1 VAAIFDNWRAFI
13 VNFAEMDFEIDDI
26 QIDEDANKRAKM
38 RQLASEIATL
48 RAQLNVPAAIRN
60 TIGGA
65 AIGAGLGMGAI
76 GTLALGILG
85 YNMGKGKDLSD
96 EQKARIQAQLQAKA
110 QELLRL
116 QRDEE
121 IEDSTGTGIMSS
133 RDLRDYRYDQYDFD
147 GKWEDLVG
155 KPSKKF
161 HMMVYG
167 RPKQGKSYFCF
178 DLAQYLSNFGK
189 VLYIAAEE
197 GFSATLQKKL
207 EDMGGDN
214 DNLDFANFRDYETIK
229 NALPGHDYRF
239 VIIDSVNYIRI
250 EPEEIEELKANN
262 PRMALITVQQ
272 ATKDGKFR
280 GSQQYAHNCDII
292 IEVIQGVAHH
302 TGRFA
307 APSEMAI
314 FTAPEVKQT
323 KGKAPAVKPVQ
334 QIDLFAEDNSE
345 DY

>member
-1 VAAIFDNWRAFI
+1 
-13 VNFAEMDFEIDDI
+13 MDFEIDDI
-26 QIDEDANKRAKM
+26 QIDEDATKRARM

-65 AIGAGLGMGAI
+65 AIGAGMGLGAI
-76 GTLALGILG
+76 GTLALGIIG
-85 YNMGKGKDLSD
+85 YNMGSGKSLTD
-96 EQKARIQAQLQAKA
+96 EQKAKIQARLQAKA

-121 IEDSTGTGIMSS
+121 IEDSTSTGIMSS
-133 RDLRDYRYDQYDFD
+133 RDLKDYRYDNYDFE
-147 GKWEDLVG
+147 GKWLDLVG
-155 KPSKKF
+155 KPAKKF

-214 DNLDFANFRDYETIK
+214 DNLDFANFRDYDTIK

-239 VIIDSVNYIRI
+239 VVIDSVNYIRI
-250 EPEEIEELKANN
+250 EPEQIEELKADN

-280 GSQQYAHNCDII
+280 GSQQFAHNCDII
-292 IEVIQGVAHH
+292 IEVIQGVAHS

-307 APSEMAI
+307 PPSEMAI
-314 FTAPEVKQT
+314 FVAPEKTNKPGKVA
-323 KGKAPAVKPVQ
+323 KAPVEQ
-334 QIDLFAEDNSE
+334 LDIFADQEDS
-345 DY
+345 DF

>member
-1 VAAIFDNWRAFI
+1 
-13 VNFAEMDFEIDDI
+13 MDFEIDDI
-26 QIDEDANKRAKM
+26 QIDEDATKRARM

-65 AIGAGLGMGAI
+65 AIGAGMGLGAI
-76 GTLALGILG
+76 GTLALGIIG
-85 YNMGKGKDLSD
+85 YNMGSGKSLTD
-96 EQKARIQAQLQAKA
+96 EQKAKIQAKLQAKA

-121 IEDSTGTGIMSS
+121 IEDSTSTGIMSS
-133 RDLRDYRYDQYDFD
+133 RDLKDYRYDNYDFE
-147 GKWEDLVG
+147 GKWLDLVG
-155 KPSKKF
+155 KPAKKF

-239 VIIDSVNYIRI
+239 VVIDSVNYIRI
-250 EPEEIEELKANN
+250 EPEQIEELKADN

-280 GSQQYAHNCDII
+280 GSQQFAHNCDII
-292 IEVIQGVAHH
+292 IEVIQGVAHS

-307 APSEMAI
+307 PPSEMAI
-314 FTAPEVKQT
+314 FVAPEKTNKPGKV
-323 KGKAPAVKPVQ
+323 KAPVEQ
-334 QIDLFAEDNSE
+334 LDIFADQEDS
-345 DY
+345 DF

>member
-1 VAAIFDNWRAFI
+1 
-13 VNFAEMDFEIDDI
+13 MDFEIDDI

-65 AIGAGLGMGAI
+65 AIGAGMGLGAI
-76 GTLALGILG
+76 GTLALGIIG
-85 YNMGKGKDLSD
+85 YNMGSGKSLTD
-96 EQKARIQAQLQAKA
+96 EQKAKIQARLQAKA

-121 IEDSTGTGIMSS
+121 IEDSTSTGIMSS
-133 RDLRDYRYDQYDFD
+133 RDLKDYRYDNYDFD
-147 GKWEDLVG
+147 GKWLDLVG
-155 KPSKKF
+155 KPARKF

-214 DNLDFANFRDYETIK
+214 DNLDFANFRDYDTIK

-239 VIIDSVNYIRI
+239 VVIDSVNYIRI
-250 EPEEIEELKANN
+250 EPEQIEELKADN

-280 GSQQYAHNCDII
+280 GSQQFAHNCDII
-292 IEVIQGVAHH
+292 IEVIQGVAHS

-307 APSEMAI
+307 PPSEMAI
-314 FTAPEVKQT
+314 FVAPEKTNKPGKV
-323 KGKAPAVKPVQ
+323 KAPVEQ
-334 QIDLFAEDNSE
+334 LDIFADQEDS
-345 DY
+345 DF

>member
-1 VAAIFDNWRAFI
+1 M
-13 VNFAEMDFEIDDI
+13 EFELDEI
-26 QIDEDANKRAKM
+26 QIDEDATKRARM

-65 AIGAGLGMGAI
+65 AIGAGMGLGAI
-76 GTLALGILG
+76 GTLALGIIG
-85 YNMGKGKDLSD
+85 YNMGSGKSLTD
-96 EQKARIQAQLQAKA
+96 EQKAKIQAKLQAKA

-121 IEDSTGTGIMSS
+121 IEDSTSTGIMSS
-133 RDLRDYRYDQYDFD
+133 RDLKDYRYDNYDFD
-147 GKWEDLVG
+147 GKWLDLVG
-155 KPSKKF
+155 KPAKKF

-214 DNLDFANFRDYETIK
+214 DNLDFANFRDYDTIK

-239 VIIDSVNYIRI
+239 VVIDSVNYIRI
-250 EPEEIEELKANN
+250 EPEQIEELKADN

-280 GSQQYAHNCDII
+280 GSQQFAHNCDII
-292 IEVIQGVAHH
+292 IEVIQGVAHS

-307 APSEMAI
+307 PPSEMAI
-314 FTAPEVKQT
+314 FVAPEKTNKPGKV
-323 KGKAPAVKPVQ
+323 KAPVEQ
-334 QIDLFAEDNSE
+334 LDIFADQEDS
-345 DY
+345 DF

>member
-1 VAAIFDNWRAFI
+1 
-13 VNFAEMDFEIDDI
+13 MDFEIDDI
-26 QIDEDANKRAKM
+26 QIDEDATKRARM

-65 AIGAGLGMGAI
+65 AIGAGMGLGAI
-76 GTLALGILG
+76 GTLALGIIG
-85 YNMGKGKDLSD
+85 YNMGSGKELSD
-96 EQKARIQAQLQAKA
+96 DQKAKIQARLQAKA

-121 IEDSTGTGIMSS
+121 IEDSTSTGIMSS
-133 RDLRDYRYDQYDFD
+133 RDLKDYRYDNYDFD
-147 GKWEDLVG
+147 GKWLDLVG
-155 KPSKKF
+155 KPAKKF

-207 EDMGGDN
+207 DDMGGDN
-214 DNLDFANFRDYETIK
+214 DNLDFANFRDYDTIK

-239 VIIDSVNYIRI
+239 VVIDSVNYIRI
-250 EPEEIEELKANN
+250 EPEQIEELKADN

-280 GSQQYAHNCDII
+280 GSQQFAHNCDII
-292 IEVIQGVAHH
+292 IEVIQGVAHS

-307 APSEMAI
+307 PPSEMAI
-314 FTAPEVKQT
+314 FVAPEKTNKPGKV
-323 KGKAPAVKPVQ
+323 KAPVEQ
-334 QIDLFAEDNSE
+334 LDIFADQEDS
-345 DY
+345 DF

>member
-1 VAAIFDNWRAFI
+1 
-13 VNFAEMDFEIDDI
+13 MDFEIDDI
-26 QIDEDANKRAKM
+26 QIDEDANKRARM

-262 PRMALITVQQ
+262 P
-272 ATKDGKFR
+272 
-280 GSQQYAHNCDII
+280 
-292 IEVIQGVAHH
+292 
-302 TGRFA
+302 
-307 APSEMAI
+307 
-314 FTAPEVKQT
+314 
-323 KGKAPAVKPVQ
+323 
-334 QIDLFAEDNSE
+334 
-345 DY
+345 

>member
-1 VAAIFDNWRAFI
+1 M
-13 VNFAEMDFEIDDI
+13 NFELDDI
-26 QIDEDANKRAKM
+26 QIDEDAGKRAKM
-38 RQLASEIATL
+38 RLLSSEIATL

-65 AIGAGLGMGAI
+65 AIGAGLGIGAI

-85 YNMGKGKDLSD
+85 YKMGAGKDLSD
-96 EQKARIQAQLQAKA
+96 DQKARIQARMQQKA

-121 IEDSTGTGIMSS
+121 IEDNTSTGIMSS
-133 RDLRDYRYDQYDFD
+133 RDLRDYRYDQYEFE
-147 GKWEDLVG
+147 GKFFDLVG

-207 EDMGGDN
+207 DDMGGDN

-229 NALPGHDYRF
+229 NALPGKDYNF
-239 VIIDSVNYIRI
+239 VVIDSVNYIRI

-307 APSEMAI
+307 PPSEMPI
-314 FTAPEVKQT
+314 FVAPEVKQ
-323 KGKAPAVKPVQ
+323 GKPVKAAAPQVQ
-334 QIDLFAEDNSE
+334 QLDIFAEDS
-345 DY
+345 DQDF

>member
-1 VAAIFDNWRAFI
+1 
-13 VNFAEMDFEIDDI
+13 MDFELDEI
-26 QIDEDANKRAKM
+26 QIDEDATKRARM

-76 GTLALGILG
+76 GTIALGVLG

-121 IEDSTGTGIMSS
+121 IEDSTSTGIMSS
-133 RDLRDYRYDQYDFD
+133 RDLRDYRYDQYEFE
-147 GKWEDLVG
+147 GKWLDLVG
-155 KPSKKF
+155 KPGKKF

-239 VIIDSVNYIRI
+239 VVIDSVNYIRI
-250 EPEEIEELKANN
+250 EPEEIEQLKADN

-307 APSEMAI
+307 PPSEMAI
-314 FTAPEVKQT
+314 FTAPEVKQQ
-323 KGKAPAVKPVQ
+323 KQKAAAPVQ
-334 QIDLFAEDNSE
+334 QIDLFAEDSQE
-345 DY
+345 DF

>member
-1 VAAIFDNWRAFI
+1 MFDLD
-13 VNFAEMDFEIDDI
+13 ELD
-26 QIDEDANKRAKM
+26 IDENAAKSARM
-38 RQLASEIATL
+38 AQLSREIATL
-48 RAQLNVPAAIRN
+48 RAQLNVPASIRN

-76 GTLALGILG
+76 GTVAMGILG
-85 YNMGKGKDLSD
+85 YKMASGKELSED
-96 EQKARIQAQLQAKA
+96 QKAKLQYQLQQKA
-110 QELLRL
+110 QELIRL

-121 IEDSTGTGIMSS
+121 IEDSTATGIMSS
-133 RDLRDYRYDQYDFD
+133 RDLRDYRYDQYNFE
-147 GKWEDLVG
+147 GKWHDLVG
-155 KPSKKF
+155 NPGKKF

-178 DLAQYLSNFGK
+178 DLAQYLSNFGR

-214 DNLDFANFRDYETIK
+214 PNLDFANFRDYETIK

-239 VIIDSVNYIRI
+239 VVIDSVNYIRI

-307 APSEMAI
+307 PPSEMPI
-314 FTAPEVKQT
+314 FVAPEVKQQ
-323 KGKAPAVKPVQ
+323 KVQKARPQVQ
-334 QIDLFAEDNSE
+334 QMDIFAGEEQDQ
-345 DY
+345 DF

>member
-1 VAAIFDNWRAFI
+1 M
-13 VNFAEMDFEIDDI
+13 EFELDEL
-26 QIDEDANKRAKM
+26 QIDEDATKRARM

-65 AIGAGLGMGAI
+65 AIGAGMGLGAI
-76 GTLALGILG
+76 GTLALGIIG
-85 YNMGKGKDLSD
+85 YNMGSGKSLTD
-96 EQKARIQAQLQAKA
+96 EQKAKIQAKLQAKA

-121 IEDSTGTGIMSS
+121 IEDSTSTGIMSS
-133 RDLRDYRYDQYDFD
+133 RDLKDYRYDNYDFD
-147 GKWEDLVG
+147 GKWLDLVG
-155 KPSKKF
+155 KPARKF

-214 DNLDFANFRDYETIK
+214 DNLDFANFRDYETKK

-239 VIIDSVNYIRI
+239 VVIDSVNYIRI
-250 EPEEIEELKANN
+250 EPEQIEELKADN

-280 GSQQYAHNCDII
+280 GSQQFAHNCDII
-292 IEVIQGVAHH
+292 IEVIQGVAHS

-307 APSEMAI
+307 PPSEMAI
-314 FTAPEVKQT
+314 FVAPEKTNKPGKVS
-323 KGKAPAVKPVQ
+323 KAPVEQ
-334 QIDLFAEDNSE
+334 LDIFADQEDS
-345 DY
+345 DF

>member
-1 VAAIFDNWRAFI
+1 M
-13 VNFAEMDFEIDDI
+13 EFELDEL
-26 QIDEDANKRAKM
+26 QIDEDATKRARM

-65 AIGAGLGMGAI
+65 AIGAGMGLGAI
-76 GTLALGILG
+76 GTLALGIIG
-85 YNMGKGKDLSD
+85 YNMGSGKSLTD
-96 EQKARIQAQLQAKA
+96 EQKAKIQAKLQAKA

-121 IEDSTGTGIMSS
+121 IEDSTSTGIMSS
-133 RDLRDYRYDQYDFD
+133 RDLKDYRYDNYDFD
-147 GKWEDLVG
+147 GKWLDLVG
-155 KPSKKF
+155 KPAKKF

-239 VIIDSVNYIRI
+239 VVIDSVNYIRI
-250 EPEEIEELKANN
+250 EPEQIEELKADK

-280 GSQQYAHNCDII
+280 GSQQFAHNCDII
-292 IEVIQGVAHH
+292 IEVIQGVAHS

-307 APSEMAI
+307 PPSEMAI
-314 FTAPEVKQT
+314 FVAPEKTNKPGKV
-323 KGKAPAVKPVQ
+323 KAPVEQ
-334 QIDLFAEDNSE
+334 LDIFADQEDS
-345 DY
+345 DF

>member
-1 VAAIFDNWRAFI
+1 M
-13 VNFAEMDFEIDDI
+13 NFELDEI
-26 QIDEDANKRAKM
+26 QIDEDASKRAKM
-38 RQLASEIATL
+38 RLLSSEIATL

-65 AIGAGLGMGAI
+65 AIGAGLGIGAI

-85 YNMGKGKDLSD
+85 YKMGSGKDLSD
-96 EQKARIQAQLQAKA
+96 NQKARIQARMQQKA

-121 IEDSTGTGIMSS
+121 IEDNTSTGIMSS
-133 RDLRDYRYDQYDFD
+133 RDLRDYRYDQYEFE
-147 GKWEDLVG
+147 GKFFDLVG

-207 EDMGGDN
+207 DDMGGDN

-229 NALPGHDYRF
+229 NALPGKDYNF
-239 VIIDSVNYIRI
+239 VVIDSVNYIRI

-280 GSQQYAHNCDII
+280 GSQVYAHNCDII

-307 APSEMAI
+307 PPSEMPI
-314 FTAPEVKQT
+314 FVAPEVKQC
-323 KGKAPAVKPVQ
+323 KPVKAAAPQVQ
-334 QIDLFAEDNSE
+334 QLDIFAEDS
-345 DY
+345 DQDF

>member
-1 VAAIFDNWRAFI
+1 
-13 VNFAEMDFEIDDI
+13 MDFEIDDI
-26 QIDEDANKRAKM
+26 QIDEDATKRARM

-65 AIGAGLGMGAI
+65 AIGAGMGLGAI
-76 GTLALGILG
+76 GTLALGIIG
-85 YNMGKGKDLSD
+85 YNMGSGKSLTD
-96 EQKARIQAQLQAKA
+96 EQKAKIQARLQAKA

-121 IEDSTGTGIMSS
+121 IEDSTSTGIMSS
-133 RDLRDYRYDQYDFD
+133 RDLKDYRYDNYEFD
-147 GKWEDLVG
+147 GKWLDLVG
-155 KPSKKF
+155 KPAKKF

-214 DNLDFANFRDYETIK
+214 DNLDFANFRDYDTIK

-239 VIIDSVNYIRI
+239 VVIDSVNYIRI
-250 EPEEIEELKANN
+250 EPEQIEELKADN

-280 GSQQYAHNCDII
+280 GSQQFAHNCDII
-292 IEVIQGVAHH
+292 IEVIQGVAHS

-307 APSEMAI
+307 PPSEMAI
-314 FTAPEVKQT
+314 FVAPEKT
-323 KGKAPAVKPVQ
+323 NKPGKIKAPVEQ
-334 QIDLFAEDNSE
+334 LDIFADQEDS
-345 DY
+345 DF

>member
-1 VAAIFDNWRAFI
+1 
-13 VNFAEMDFEIDDI
+13 MDFEIDDI
-26 QIDEDANKRAKM
+26 QIDEDATKRARM

-65 AIGAGLGMGAI
+65 AIGAGMGLGAI
-76 GTLALGILG
+76 GTLALGIIG
-85 YNMGKGKDLSD
+85 YNMGSGKSLTD
-96 EQKARIQAQLQAKA
+96 EQKAKIQAKLQAKA

-121 IEDSTGTGIMSS
+121 IEDSTSTGIMSS
-133 RDLRDYRYDQYDFD
+133 RDLKDYRYDNYDFD
-147 GKWEDLVG
+147 GKWLDLVG
-155 KPSKKF
+155 KPAKKF

-239 VIIDSVNYIRI
+239 VVIDSVNYIRI
-250 EPEEIEELKANN
+250 EPEQIEELKADN

-280 GSQQYAHNCDII
+280 GSQQFAHNCDII
-292 IEVIQGVAHH
+292 IEVIQGVAHS

-307 APSEMAI
+307 PPSEMAI
-314 FTAPEVKQT
+314 FVAPEKTNKPGKV
-323 KGKAPAVKPVQ
+323 KAPVEQ
-334 QIDLFAEDNSE
+334 LDMFADQDDS
-345 DY
+345 DF

>member
-1 VAAIFDNWRAFI
+1 MFNL
-13 VNFAEMDFEIDDI
+13 EDI
-26 QIDEDANKRAKM
+26 KIDEDAAKSAKID
-38 RQLASEIATL
+38 QLSKEIATL
-48 RAQLNVPAAIRN
+48 RAQLNVPASIRG

-76 GTLALGILG
+76 GTVALGILG
-85 YNMGKGKDLSD
+85 YNMSKGKAMSEEQRAML
-96 EQKARIQAQLQAKA
+96 ETRLRQKAT
-110 QELLRL
+110 ELLRL

-121 IEDSTGTGIMSS
+121 IEDATVSGIMSS
-133 RDLRDYRYDQYDFD
+133 RDLKDYRYDCYDFD

-207 EDMGGDN
+207 QDMGGDN
-214 DNLDFANFRDYETIK
+214 PNLDFANFRDYETIK

-250 EPEEIEELKANN
+250 EPEEIETLKEEN

-292 IEVIQGVAHH
+292 IEVIEGVAYHQ
-302 TGRFA
+302 GRFQVH
-307 APSEMAI
+307 SEMPI
-314 FTAPEVKQT
+314 FTKPEEKKKQKPAMKPAPEQMSFDFDT
-323 KGKAPAVKPVQ
+323 N
-334 QIDLFAEDNSE
+334 EDF
-345 DY
+345 

>member
-1 VAAIFDNWRAFI
+1 
-13 VNFAEMDFEIDDI
+13 MDFEIDDI
-26 QIDEDANKRAKM
+26 QIDEDATKRARM

-65 AIGAGLGMGAI
+65 AIGAGMGLGAI
-76 GTLALGILG
+76 GTLALGIIG
-85 YNMGKGKDLSD
+85 YNMGSGKSLTD
-96 EQKARIQAQLQAKA
+96 EQKAKIQAKLQAKA

-121 IEDSTGTGIMSS
+121 IEDSTSTGIMSS
-133 RDLRDYRYDQYDFD
+133 RDLKDYRYDNYDFD
-147 GKWEDLVG
+147 GKWLDLVG
-155 KPSKKF
+155 KPAKKF

-214 DNLDFANFRDYETIK
+214 DNLDFANFRDYDTIK

-239 VIIDSVNYIRI
+239 VVIDSVNYIRI
-250 EPEEIEELKANN
+250 EPEQIEELKADN

-280 GSQQYAHNCDII
+280 GSQQFAHNCDII
-292 IEVIQGVAHH
+292 IEVIQGVAHS

-307 APSEMAI
+307 PPSEMAI
-314 FTAPEVKQT
+314 FVAPEKTNKPGKV
-323 KGKAPAVKPVQ
+323 KAPVEQ
-334 QIDLFAEDNSE
+334 LDIFADQDDS
-345 DY
+345 DF

>member
-1 VAAIFDNWRAFI
+1 M
-13 VNFAEMDFEIDDI
+13 NFELEDID
-26 QIDEDANKRAKM
+26 IDEDAAKSA
-38 RQLASEIATL
+38 RISRLSNEIATL
-48 RAQLNVPAAIRN
+48 RAQLNVPASIRG

-65 AIGAGLGMGAI
+65 AIGAGLGIGAI

-85 YNMGKGKDLSD
+85 YNMSKDKTMSED
-96 EQKARIQAQLQAKA
+96 QKNALIQKLQIKA

-121 IEDSTGTGIMSS
+121 IEDSTVGGIMSS
-133 RDLRDYRYDQYDFD
+133 RDLKDYRYDSYDFE

-155 KPSKKF
+155 KPAKKF

-207 EDMGGDN
+207 QDMGGDN
-214 DNLDFANFRDYETIK
+214 PNLDFANFRDYDTIK
-229 NALPGHDYRF
+229 NEIPRHDYRF

-250 EPEEIEELKANN
+250 EPEEIEALKEAN

-280 GSQQYAHNCDII
+280 GSQQFAHNCDMI
-292 IEVIQGVAHH
+292 IEVIEGVAYHQ
-302 TGRFA
+302 GRFQVH
-307 APSEMAI
+307 SEMPI
-314 FTAPEVKQT
+314 FTKPEKKSGTKQVE
-323 KGKAPAVKPVQ
+323 KRPVEQ
-334 QIDLFAEDNSE
+334 MSLDFDSNEDF
-345 DY
+345 

>member
-1 VAAIFDNWRAFI
+1 MFNL
-13 VNFAEMDFEIDDI
+13 EDI
-26 QIDEDANKRAKM
+26 EIDEDAAKSAKID
-38 RQLASEIATL
+38 QLSKEIATL
-48 RAQLNVPAAIRN
+48 RAQLNVPASIRG

-76 GTLALGILG
+76 GTVALGILG
-85 YNMGKGKDLSD
+85 YNMAKGKTMSD
-96 EQKARIQAQLQAKA
+96 EQRAMLEAKLRQKATD
-110 QELLRL
+110 LLRL

-121 IEDSTGTGIMSS
+121 IEDATVSGIMSS
-133 RDLRDYRYDQYDFD
+133 RDLKDYRYDCYDFD

-207 EDMGGDN
+207 QDMGGDN
-214 DNLDFANFRDYETIK
+214 PNLDFANFRDYETIK

-250 EPEEIEELKANN
+250 EPEEIETLKEEN

-292 IEVIQGVAHH
+292 IEVIEGVAYHQ
-302 TGRFA
+302 GRFQVH
-307 APSEMAI
+307 SEMPI
-314 FTAPEVKQT
+314 FTKPEEKKKQKPALKPAPEQMSFDFDT
-323 KGKAPAVKPVQ
+323 N
-334 QIDLFAEDNSE
+334 EDF
-345 DY
+345 

>member
-1 VAAIFDNWRAFI
+1 
-13 VNFAEMDFEIDDI
+13 MDFELDEI
-26 QIDEDANKRAKM
+26 QIDEDATKRARM

-65 AIGAGLGMGAI
+65 AIGAGMGLGTI
-76 GTLALGILG
+76 GTLALGIIG
-85 YNMGKGKDLSD
+85 YNMGSGKDLSD
-96 EQKARIQAQLQAKA
+96 EQKAKIQAKLQAKA

-121 IEDSTGTGIMSS
+121 IEDSTSTGIMSS
-133 RDLRDYRYDQYDFD
+133 RDLRDYRYDQYDFE
-147 GKWEDLVG
+147 GKWFDLVG
-155 KPSKKF
+155 KPGKKF

-239 VIIDSVNYIRI
+239 VVIDSVNYIRI

-292 IEVIQGVAHH
+292 IEVIQGVAHS

-307 APSEMAI
+307 PPSEMAI
-314 FTAPEVKQT
+314 FVAPEKPQ
-323 KGKAPAVKPVQ
+323 GKPKASKASAPMQ
-334 QIDLFAEDNSE
+334 QMDIFADS
-345 DY
+345 DQDQDF

>member
-1 VAAIFDNWRAFI
+1 M
-13 VNFAEMDFEIDDI
+13 EFELDEL
-26 QIDEDANKRAKM
+26 QIDEDATKRARM

-65 AIGAGLGMGAI
+65 AIGAGMGLGAI
-76 GTLALGILG
+76 GTLALGIIG
-85 YNMGKGKDLSD
+85 YNMGSGKSLTD
-96 EQKARIQAQLQAKA
+96 EQKAKIQAKLQAKA

-121 IEDSTGTGIMSS
+121 IEDSTSTGIMSS
-133 RDLRDYRYDQYDFD
+133 RDLKDYRYDNYDFD
-147 GKWEDLVG
+147 GKWLDLVG
-155 KPSKKF
+155 KPAKKF

-214 DNLDFANFRDYETIK
+214 DNLDFANFRDYDTIK

-239 VIIDSVNYIRI
+239 VVIDSVNYIRI
-250 EPEEIEELKANN
+250 EPEQIEELKADN

-280 GSQQYAHNCDII
+280 GSQQFAHNCDII
-292 IEVIQGVAHH
+292 IEVIQGVAHS

-307 APSEMAI
+307 PPSEMAI
-314 FTAPEVKQT
+314 FVAPEKTNTPGKVS
-323 KGKAPAVKPVQ
+323 KAPVEQ
-334 QIDLFAEDNSE
+334 LDIFADQEDS
-345 DY
+345 DF

>member
-1 VAAIFDNWRAFI
+1 MFNIED
-13 VNFAEMDFEIDDI
+13 ID
-26 QIDEDANKRAKM
+26 IDEDAVKSARINQLSKE
-38 RQLASEIATL
+38 LASL
-48 RAQLNVPAAIRN
+48 RAQLNVPASIRN

-76 GTLALGILG
+76 GTVALGILG
-85 YNMGKGKDLSD
+85 YKMAGGKELSD
-96 EQKARIQAQLQAKA
+96 TQKAMIQDKMRSKA

-121 IEDSTGTGIMSS
+121 IEDSGANGIMSS
-133 RDLRDYRYDQYDFD
+133 RDLRDYRYDNYDFQ
-147 GKWEDLVG
+147 GKWLDLCG
-155 KPSKKF
+155 KPAKKF

-178 DLAQYLSNFGK
+178 DLAQYLANFGK

-239 VIIDSVNYIRI
+239 VVIDSVNYIRI
-250 EPEEIEELKANN
+250 EPEQIEELKADN
-262 PRMALITVQQ
+262 PKMALITVQQ

-280 GSQQYAHNCDII
+280 GSQQFAHNCDII
-292 IEVIQGVAHH
+292 IEVIQGVAHQQ
-302 TGRFA
+302 GRFQVH
-307 APSEMAI
+307 SEMPI
-314 FTAPEVKQT
+314 FVAPEVK
-323 KGKAPAVKPVQ
+323 KDGKPIKVAKAPVG
-334 QIDLFAEDNSE
+334 QIDLFSE
-345 DY
+345 MGDQEEF

>member
-26 QIDEDANKRAKM
+26 QIDEDAVKTARIK
-38 RQLASEIATL
+38 QLSSEIATM
-48 RAQLNVPAAIRN
+48 RAQLNVPAAIRG

-65 AIGAGLGMGAI
+65 AIGAGLGMGAL
-76 GTLALGILG
+76 GTVALGILG
-85 YNMGKGKDLSD
+85 YNMSKDKTMSEEQRNALLQKLS
-96 EQKARIQAQLQAKA
+96 AKA

-121 IEDSTGTGIMSS
+121 IEEATSGGIMSS
-133 RDLRDYRYDQYDFD
+133 RDLKDYRYDCYDFD
-147 GKWEDLVG
+147 GKWDDLVG
-155 KPSKKF
+155 KPAKKF

-207 EDMGGDN
+207 QDMGGDN
-214 DNLDFANFRDYETIK
+214 PNLDFANFRDYETIK
-229 NALPGHDYRF
+229 NEIPRHDYRF

-250 EPEEIEELKANN
+250 EPEEIETLKEEN

-292 IEVIQGVAHH
+292 IEVIEGVAYHQ
-302 TGRFA
+302 GRFQVH
-307 APSEMAI
+307 SEMPI
-314 FTAPEVKQT
+314 FTKPEAK
-323 KGKAPAVKPVQ
+323 KENKPKALQPEQ
-334 QIDLFAEDNSE
+334 MSFDFDTQEDF
-345 DY
+345 

>member
-1 VAAIFDNWRAFI
+1 M
-13 VNFAEMDFEIDDI
+13 EFELDEI
-26 QIDEDANKRAKM
+26 QIDEDATKRARM

-65 AIGAGLGMGAI
+65 AIGAGMGLGAI
-76 GTLALGILG
+76 GTLALGIIG
-85 YNMGKGKDLSD
+85 YNMGSGKSLTD
-96 EQKARIQAQLQAKA
+96 EQKAKIQAKLQAKA

-121 IEDSTGTGIMSS
+121 IEDSTSTGIMSS
-133 RDLRDYRYDQYDFD
+133 RDLKDYRYDNYDFD
-147 GKWEDLVG
+147 GKWLDLVG
-155 KPSKKF
+155 KPAKKF

-239 VIIDSVNYIRI
+239 VVIDSVNYIRI
-250 EPEEIEELKANN
+250 EPEQIEELKADN

-280 GSQQYAHNCDII
+280 GSQQFAHNCDII
-292 IEVIQGVAHH
+292 IEVIQGVAHS

-307 APSEMAI
+307 PPSEMAI
-314 FTAPEVKQT
+314 FVAPEKTNKPGKV
-323 KGKAPAVKPVQ
+323 KAPVEQ
-334 QIDLFAEDNSE
+334 LDIFADQEDSE
-345 DY
+345 F

>member
-1 VAAIFDNWRAFI
+1 
-13 VNFAEMDFEIDDI
+13 MDFEIDDI
-26 QIDEDANKRAKM
+26 QIDEDATKRARM

-65 AIGAGLGMGAI
+65 AIGAGMGLGAI
-76 GTLALGILG
+76 GTLALGIIG
-85 YNMGKGKDLSD
+85 YNMGSGKSLTD
-96 EQKARIQAQLQAKA
+96 EQKAKIQAKLQAKA

-121 IEDSTGTGIMSS
+121 IEDSTSTGIMSS
-133 RDLRDYRYDQYDFD
+133 RDLKDYRYDNYDFD
-147 GKWEDLVG
+147 GKWLDLVG
-155 KPSKKF
+155 KPAKKF

-239 VIIDSVNYIRI
+239 VVIDSVNYIRI
-250 EPEEIEELKANN
+250 EPEQIEELKADN

-280 GSQQYAHNCDII
+280 GSQQFAHNCDII
-292 IEVIQGVAHH
+292 IEVIQGVAHS

-307 APSEMAI
+307 PPSEMAI
-314 FTAPEVKQT
+314 FVAPEVK
-323 KGKAPAVKPVQ
+323 KGSPVAKVSKPVS
-334 QIDLFAEDNSE
+334 QIDLYSE
-345 DY
+345 MGDQEEF

>member
-1 VAAIFDNWRAFI
+1 
-13 VNFAEMDFEIDDI
+13 MDFEIDDI
-26 QIDEDANKRAKM
+26 QIDEDATKRARM

-65 AIGAGLGMGAI
+65 AIGAGMGLGAI
-76 GTLALGILG
+76 GTLALGIIG
-85 YNMGKGKDLSD
+85 YNMGSGKSLTD
-96 EQKARIQAQLQAKA
+96 EQKAKIQAKLQAKA

-121 IEDSTGTGIMSS
+121 IEDSTSTGIMSS
-133 RDLRDYRYDQYDFD
+133 RDLKDYRYDNYDFE
-147 GKWEDLVG
+147 GKWLDLVG
-155 KPSKKF
+155 KPAKKF

-214 DNLDFANFRDYETIK
+214 DNLDFANFRDYDTIK

-239 VIIDSVNYIRI
+239 VVIDSVNYIRI
-250 EPEEIEELKANN
+250 EPEEIEQLKADN

-292 IEVIQGVAHH
+292 IEVIQGVAHS

-307 APSEMAI
+307 PPSEMAI
-314 FTAPEVKQT
+314 FVAPEKTNKPGKV
-323 KGKAPAVKPVQ
+323 KAPVEQ
-334 QIDLFAEDNSE
+334 LDIFADQEDS
-345 DY
+345 DF

>member
-1 VAAIFDNWRAFI
+1 
-13 VNFAEMDFEIDDI
+13 MDFEIDDI
-26 QIDEDANKRAKM
+26 QIDEDATKRARM

-65 AIGAGLGMGAI
+65 AIGAGMGLGAI
-76 GTLALGILG
+76 GTLALGIIG
-85 YNMGKGKDLSD
+85 YNMGSGKSLTD
-96 EQKARIQAQLQAKA
+96 EQKAKIQARLQAKA

-121 IEDSTGTGIMSS
+121 IEDSTSTGIMSS
-133 RDLRDYRYDQYDFD
+133 RDLKDYRYDNYDFE
-147 GKWEDLVG
+147 GKWLDLVG
-155 KPSKKF
+155 KPAKKF

-207 EDMGGDN
+207 EDLGGDN
-214 DNLDFANFRDYETIK
+214 DNLDFANFRDYDTIK

-239 VIIDSVNYIRI
+239 VVIDSVNYIRI
-250 EPEEIEELKANN
+250 EPEQIEELKADN

-280 GSQQYAHNCDII
+280 GSQQFAHNCDII
-292 IEVIQGVAHH
+292 IEVIQGVAHS

-307 APSEMAI
+307 PPSEMAI
-314 FTAPEVKQT
+314 FVAPEKTNKPGKV
-323 KGKAPAVKPVQ
+323 KAPVEQ
-334 QIDLFAEDNSE
+334 LDIFADQEDS
-345 DY
+345 DF

>member
-1 VAAIFDNWRAFI
+1 
-13 VNFAEMDFEIDDI
+13 
-26 QIDEDANKRAKM
+26 
-38 RQLASEIATL
+38 
-48 RAQLNVPAAIRN
+48 
-60 TIGGA
+60 
-65 AIGAGLGMGAI
+65 MGAI
-76 GTLALGILG
+76 GTLALGIIG
-85 YNMGKGKDLSD
+85 YNMGSGKDLSD
-96 EQKARIQAQLQAKA
+96 EQKAKIQAKLQAKA

-121 IEDSTGTGIMSS
+121 IEDSTSTGIMSS
-133 RDLRDYRYDQYDFD
+133 RDLRDYRYDQYEFD
-147 GKWEDLVG
+147 GKWYDLVG
-155 KPSKKF
+155 KPGKKF

-239 VIIDSVNYIRI
+239 VVIDSVNYIKI
-250 EPEEIEELKANN
+250 EPEEIEQLKADN

-307 APSEMAI
+307 PPSEMPI
-314 FTAPEVKQT
+314 FVAPEKPNAQQKPKT
-323 KGKAPAVKPVQ
+323 LKAPAPVEQ
-334 QIDLFAEDNSE
+334 LDIFSDMEDS
-345 DY
+345 DF

>member
-1 VAAIFDNWRAFI
+1 M
-13 VNFAEMDFEIDDI
+13 EFELDEL
-26 QIDEDANKRAKM
+26 QIDEDATKRARM

-65 AIGAGLGMGAI
+65 AIGAGMGLGAI
-76 GTLALGILG
+76 GTLALGIIG
-85 YNMGKGKDLSD
+85 YNMGSGKSLTD
-96 EQKARIQAQLQAKA
+96 EQKAKIQAKLQAKA

-121 IEDSTGTGIMSS
+121 IEDSTSTGIMSS
-133 RDLRDYRYDQYDFD
+133 RDLKDYRYDNYDFD
-147 GKWEDLVG
+147 GKWLDLVG
-155 KPSKKF
+155 KPAKKF

-239 VIIDSVNYIRI
+239 VVIDSVNYIRI
-250 EPEEIEELKANN
+250 EPEQIEELKADN

-280 GSQQYAHNCDII
+280 GSQQFAHNCDII
-292 IEVIQGVAHH
+292 IEVIQGVAHS

-307 APSEMAI
+307 PPSEMAI
-314 FTAPEVKQT
+314 FVAPEKT
-323 KGKAPAVKPVQ
+323 NKPGKV
-334 QIDLFAEDNSE
+334 F
-345 DY
+345 

>member
-1 VAAIFDNWRAFI
+1 MFNLED
-13 VNFAEMDFEIDDI
+13 ID
-26 QIDEDANKRAKM
+26 IDEDAAKSAKID
-38 RQLASEIATL
+38 QLSKEIATL
-48 RAQLNVPAAIRN
+48 RAQLNVPASIRG

-76 GTLALGILG
+76 GTVALGILG
-85 YNMGKGKDLSD
+85 YNMSKDKTMSEEQRNAIEMKLR
-96 EQKARIQAQLQAKA
+96 QKAQD
-110 QELLRL
+110 LLRL

-121 IEDSTGTGIMSS
+121 IEDATMGGIMSS
-133 RDLRDYRYDQYDFD
+133 RDLKDYRYDCYEFD

-207 EDMGGDN
+207 QDMGGDN
-214 DNLDFANFRDYETIK
+214 PNLDFANFRDYETIK

-250 EPEEIEELKANN
+250 EPEEIETLKAEN

-292 IEVIQGVAHH
+292 IEVIEGVAYHQ
-302 TGRFA
+302 GRFQVH
-307 APSEMAI
+307 SEMPI
-314 FTAPEVKQT
+314 FTKPEEKKRSKAVT
-323 KGKAPAVKPVQ
+323 KPAAQ
-334 QIDLFAEDNSE
+334 EQMSFDFDSNEDF
-345 DY
+345 

>member
-1 VAAIFDNWRAFI
+1 M
-13 VNFAEMDFEIDDI
+13 EFELDEL
-26 QIDEDANKRAKM
+26 QIDEDATKRARM

-65 AIGAGLGMGAI
+65 AIGAGMGLGAI
-76 GTLALGILG
+76 GTLALGIIG
-85 YNMGKGKDLSD
+85 YNMGSGKSLTD
-96 EQKARIQAQLQAKA
+96 EQKAKIQARLQAKA

-121 IEDSTGTGIMSS
+121 IEDSTSTGIMSS
-133 RDLRDYRYDQYDFD
+133 RDLKDYRYDNYDFD
-147 GKWEDLVG
+147 GKWLDLVG
-155 KPSKKF
+155 KPAKKF

-239 VIIDSVNYIRI
+239 VVIDSVNYIRI
-250 EPEEIEELKANN
+250 EPEQIEELKADN

-280 GSQQYAHNCDII
+280 GSQQFAHNCDII
-292 IEVIQGVAHH
+292 IEVIQGVAHS

-307 APSEMAI
+307 PPSEMAI
-314 FTAPEVKQT
+314 FVAPEKTNKPGKV
-323 KGKAPAVKPVQ
+323 KAPVEQ
-334 QIDLFAEDNSE
+334 LDIFADQEDSE
-345 DY
+345 F

>member
-1 VAAIFDNWRAFI
+1 MFNLED
-13 VNFAEMDFEIDDI
+13 ID
-26 QIDEDANKRAKM
+26 IDEDAAKSAKID
-38 RQLASEIATL
+38 QLSKEIATL
-48 RAQLNVPAAIRN
+48 RAQLNVPASIRG

-65 AIGAGLGMGAI
+65 AIGAGLGMGAV

-85 YNMGKGKDLSD
+85 YNMSKDKTMSEEQRNAL
-96 EQKARIQAQLQAKA
+96 EMKLRQKAQD
-110 QELLRL
+110 LLRL

-121 IEDSTGTGIMSS
+121 IEDATMGGIMSS
-133 RDLRDYRYDQYDFD
+133 RDLKDYRYDCYEFD

-207 EDMGGDN
+207 QDMGGDN
-214 DNLDFANFRDYETIK
+214 PNLDFANFRDYETIK

-250 EPEEIEELKANN
+250 EPEEIETLKAEN

-292 IEVIQGVAHH
+292 IEVIEGIAYHQ
-302 TGRFA
+302 GRFQVH
-307 APSEMAI
+307 SEMPI
-314 FTAPEVKQT
+314 FTKPEEK
-323 KGKAPAVKPVQ
+323 KKSKAVAKPAAQ
-334 QIDLFAEDNSE
+334 EQMSFDFDTNEDF
-345 DY
+345 

>member
-26 QIDEDANKRAKM
+26 QIDEDAVKTARIK
-38 RQLASEIATL
+38 QLSSEIATM
-48 RAQLNVPAAIRN
+48 RAQLNVPAAIRG

-65 AIGAGLGMGAI
+65 AIGAGLGMGAL
-76 GTLALGILG
+76 GTVALGILG
-85 YNMGKGKDLSD
+85 YNMSKDKTMSEEQRNALLQKLS
-96 EQKARIQAQLQAKA
+96 AKA

-121 IEDSTGTGIMSS
+121 IEEATSGGIMSS
-133 RDLRDYRYDQYDFD
+133 RDLKDYRYDCYDFD
-147 GKWEDLVG
+147 GKWDDLVG
-155 KPSKKF
+155 KPAKKF

-229 NALPGHDYRF
+229 NEIPRHDYRF

-250 EPEEIEELKANN
+250 EPEEIETLKEEN

-292 IEVIQGVAHH
+292 IEVIEGVAYHQ
-302 TGRFA
+302 GRFQVH
-307 APSEMAI
+307 SEMPI
-314 FTAPEVKQT
+314 FTKPEAK
-323 KGKAPAVKPVQ
+323 KESKPKALKPEQ
-334 QIDLFAEDNSE
+334 MSFDFDTQEDF
-345 DY
+345 

>member
-1 VAAIFDNWRAFI
+1 
-13 VNFAEMDFEIDDI
+13 MDFEIDDI
-26 QIDEDANKRAKM
+26 QIDEDANKRARM

-65 AIGAGLGMGAI
+65 AIGAGMGLGAI
-76 GTLALGILG
+76 GTLALGIIG
-85 YNMGKGKDLSD
+85 YNMGSGKSLTD
-96 EQKARIQAQLQAKA
+96 EQKAKIQARLQAKA

-121 IEDSTGTGIMSS
+121 IEDSTSTGIMSS
-133 RDLRDYRYDQYDFD
+133 RDLKDYRYDNYDFD
-147 GKWEDLVG
+147 GKWLDLVG
-155 KPSKKF
+155 KPAKKF

-239 VIIDSVNYIRI
+239 VVIDSVNYIRI
-250 EPEEIEELKANN
+250 EPEQIEELKADN

-280 GSQQYAHNCDII
+280 GSQQFAHNCDII
-292 IEVIQGVAHH
+292 IEVIQGVAHS

-307 APSEMAI
+307 PPSEMAI
-314 FTAPEVKQT
+314 FVAPEKTNKPGKV
-323 KGKAPAVKPVQ
+323 KAPVEQ
-334 QIDLFAEDNSE
+334 LDIFADQEDS
-345 DY
+345 DF

>member
-1 VAAIFDNWRAFI
+1 MFN
-13 VNFAEMDFEIDDI
+13 IDEI
-26 QIDEDANKRAKM
+26 QIDEDASK
-38 RQLASEIATL
+38 QLRIDQLSKEIAML
-48 RAQLNVPAAIRN
+48 RAQLNVPESIRN

-65 AIGAGLGMGAI
+65 AIGASLGMGAI
-76 GTLALGILG
+76 GTVALGILG
-85 YNMGKGKDLSD
+85 YNMGKGKVVDPGR
-96 EQKARIQAQLQAKA
+96 KAQMMAQMQAKA

-121 IEDSTGTGIMSS
+121 IEDNTMGGIMSS
-133 RDLRDYRYDQYDFD
+133 RDLKDYRYDCYDFD
-147 GKWEDLVG
+147 GKWNDLVG

-207 EDMGGDN
+207 QDMGGDN
-214 DNLDFANFRDYETIK
+214 PNLDFANFRDYETIK
-229 NALPGHDYRF
+229 GQIPRHDYRF
-239 VIIDSVNYIRI
+239 VIIDSVNYIKI
-250 EPEEIEELKANN
+250 EPEEIEELKAEN

-292 IEVIQGVAHH
+292 IEVIEGVAHH
-302 TGRFA
+302 QGRFQVH
-307 APSEMAI
+307 SEMPI
-314 FTAPEVKQT
+314 FTKPEEKKGGT
-323 KGKAPAVKPVQ
+323 KKLERPRSNVEQ
-334 QIDLFAEDNSE
+334 LDIFSDQEESN
-345 DY
+345 Y

>member
-1 VAAIFDNWRAFI
+1 MFDL
-13 VNFAEMDFEIDDI
+13 EDID
-26 QIDEDANKRAKM
+26 IDEDASK
-38 RQLASEIATL
+38 QLKIDQLSKEIATL
-48 RAQLNVPAAIRN
+48 RAQLNVPESIRN

-76 GTLALGILG
+76 GSVALAVLG
-85 YNMGKGKDLSD
+85 YNMGKGKVMD
-96 EQKARIQAQLQAKA
+96 EDRKKKLTAQLQAKA

-121 IEDSTGTGIMSS
+121 IEDATSSGIMSS
-133 RDLRDYRYDQYDFD
+133 RDLKDYRYDCYDFN
-147 GKWEDLVG
+147 GKWNDLVG

-178 DLAQYLSNFGK
+178 DLAQYLSNFGR

-207 EDMGGDN
+207 QDMGGDN
-214 DNLDFANFRDYETIK
+214 PNLDFANFRDYETIK
-229 NALPGHDYRF
+229 NQIPKHDYRF

-250 EPEEIEELKANN
+250 EPEEIEQLKEDN
-262 PRMALITVQQ
+262 PKMALITVQQ

-292 IEVIQGVAHH
+292 IEVIEGVAYHQ
-302 TGRFA
+302 GRFQVH
-307 APSEMAI
+307 SEMPI
-314 FTAPEVKQT
+314 FTKPEEKKTEKKQ
-323 KGKAPAVKPVQ
+323 KPMDVSQ
-334 QIDLFAEDNSE
+334 MSFDFDENGDF
-345 DY
+345 

>member
-1 VAAIFDNWRAFI
+1 
-13 VNFAEMDFEIDDI
+13 MDFEIDDI
-26 QIDEDANKRAKM
+26 QIDEDATKRARM

-65 AIGAGLGMGAI
+65 AIGAGMGLGAI
-76 GTLALGILG
+76 GTLALGIIG
-85 YNMGKGKDLSD
+85 YNIGSGKSLTD
-96 EQKARIQAQLQAKA
+96 EQKAKIQAKLQAKA

-121 IEDSTGTGIMSS
+121 IEDSTSTGIMSS
-133 RDLRDYRYDQYDFD
+133 RDLKDYRYDNYDFD
-147 GKWEDLVG
+147 GKWLDLVG
-155 KPSKKF
+155 KPAKKF

-214 DNLDFANFRDYETIK
+214 DNLDFANFRDYDTIK

-239 VIIDSVNYIRI
+239 VVIDSVNYIRI
-250 EPEEIEELKANN
+250 EPEQIEELKADN

-280 GSQQYAHNCDII
+280 GSQQIAHNCDII
-292 IEVIQGVAHH
+292 IEVIQGVAHS

-307 APSEMAI
+307 PPSEMAI
-314 FTAPEVKQT
+314 FVAPEKTNKPGKV
-323 KGKAPAVKPVQ
+323 KAPVEQ
-334 QIDLFAEDNSE
+334 LDIFADQEDS
-345 DY
+345 DF

>member
-1 VAAIFDNWRAFI
+1 
-13 VNFAEMDFEIDDI
+13 MDFNLEDID
-26 QIDEDANKRAKM
+26 IDEDAAKSA
-38 RQLASEIATL
+38 RIDQLSKEIATL
-48 RAQLNVPAAIRN
+48 RAQLNVPASIRG

-76 GTLALGILG
+76 GTVALGILG
-85 YNMGKGKDLSD
+85 YNMSKDKTMSE
-96 EQKARIQAQLQAKA
+96 EQRNALEMRLRQKA

-121 IEDSTGTGIMSS
+121 IEDATISGIMSS
-133 RDLRDYRYDQYDFD
+133 RDLKDYRYDCYEFD
-147 GKWEDLVG
+147 GKWNDLVG

-207 EDMGGDN
+207 QDMGGDN
-214 DNLDFANFRDYETIK
+214 PNLDFANFRDYETIK

-250 EPEEIEELKANN
+250 EPEEIETLKEEN

-292 IEVIQGVAHH
+292 IEVIEGVAYHQ
-302 TGRFA
+302 GRFQVH
-307 APSEMAI
+307 SEMPI
-314 FTAPEVKQT
+314 FTKPEVK
-323 KGKAPAVKPVQ
+323 KKSKAVAKPAAQ
-334 QIDLFAEDNSE
+334 EQMSFDFDSNEDF
-345 DY
+345 

>member
-1 VAAIFDNWRAFI
+1 
-13 VNFAEMDFEIDDI
+13 MDFEIDDI
-26 QIDEDANKRAKM
+26 QIDEDATKRARM

-65 AIGAGLGMGAI
+65 AIGAGMGLGAI
-76 GTLALGILG
+76 GTLALGIIG
-85 YNMGKGKDLSD
+85 YNMGSGKSLTD
-96 EQKARIQAQLQAKA
+96 EQKAKIQARLQAKA

-121 IEDSTGTGIMSS
+121 IEDSTSTGIMSS
-133 RDLRDYRYDQYDFD
+133 RDLKDYRYDNYDFE
-147 GKWEDLVG
+147 GKWLDLVG
-155 KPSKKF
+155 KPAKKF

-214 DNLDFANFRDYETIK
+214 DNLDFANFRDYDTIK

-239 VIIDSVNYIRI
+239 VVIDSVNYIRI
-250 EPEEIEELKANN
+250 EPEQIEELKADN

-280 GSQQYAHNCDII
+280 GSQQFAHNCDII
-292 IEVIQGVAHH
+292 IEVIQGVAHS

-307 APSEMAI
+307 PPSEMAI
-314 FTAPEVKQT
+314 FVAPEKTNKPGKV
-323 KGKAPAVKPVQ
+323 KAPVEQ
-334 QIDLFAEDNSE
+334 LDIFADQEDS
-345 DY
+345 DF